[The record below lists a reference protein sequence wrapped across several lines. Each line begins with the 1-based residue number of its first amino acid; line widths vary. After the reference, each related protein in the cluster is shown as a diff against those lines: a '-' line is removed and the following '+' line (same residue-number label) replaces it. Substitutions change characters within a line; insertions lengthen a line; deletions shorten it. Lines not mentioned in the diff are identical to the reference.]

1 MTTFTH
7 LRSFF
12 RGQSV
17 APEERA
23 REQARKKQV
32 IEKLARAI
40 TARRLETPAAL
51 FLELNRPIGFLFS
64 QAAFFARP
72 FLSVFLPVKDV
83 EAAAEVLD
91 DPRALDQL
99 LDRIA
104 ELSAQERP

>member
-1 MTTFTH
+1 MTTLTH

-12 RGQSV
+12 RGHPL

-23 REQARKKQV
+23 REQARKKEV
-32 IEKLARAI
+32 IEKLARSI

-72 FLSVFLPVKDV
+72 FLSLFLSAEDV

>member
-12 RGQSV
+12 RGHSV

-72 FLSVFLPVKDV
+72 FLSVFIPVKDV
-83 EAAAEVLD
+83 EAAADVLD

-104 ELSAQERP
+104 ELSARERP

>member
-12 RGQSV
+12 REQSV

-72 FLSVFLPVKDV
+72 FLSVFIPVKDV
-83 EAAAEVLD
+83 EAAADVLD

-99 LDRIA
+99 LDRIT
-104 ELSAQERP
+104 ELSARERP

>member
-17 APEERA
+17 APEESA

-72 FLSVFLPVKDV
+72 FLSVFIPVRDV
-83 EAAAEVLD
+83 EAAADVLD

-99 LDRIA
+99 LDRIT
-104 ELSAQERP
+104 ELSARERA

>member
-1 MTTFTH
+1 VTTFTH

-32 IEKLARAI
+32 IEKLAHAI

-72 FLSVFLPVKDV
+72 FLSVFIPVKDV
-83 EAAAEVLD
+83 EAAADVLD

-99 LDRIA
+99 LDRIT
-104 ELSAQERP
+104 ELSARERP

>member
-32 IEKLARAI
+32 IDKLARAI
-40 TARRLETPAAL
+40 TERRLETPAAL

-72 FLSVFLPVKDV
+72 FLSVFIPVKDV
-83 EAAAEVLD
+83 EAAADVLD

>member
-72 FLSVFLPVKDV
+72 FLSVFIPVKDV
-83 EAAAEVLD
+83 EAAADVLD